1 MEHFLI
7 FLIAVLFMIIAFT
20 LFNEKVTK
28 LPNEIVLLV
37 FSLIVGIILSLLIR
51 EDLLIPTEPVVGTL
65 SKFRIDKIL
74 LDGLLCFMLFTG
86 ASELKLPE
94 LVNNFKPISL
104 LALLSTVITSAL
116 YGLLFWIL
124 TSILGMHIGFTLC
137 FLLGSIVSPT
147 DPIAA
152 TGILN
157 KLGLSKD
164 VTAIMEGE
172 SLFNDGTGVA
182 LFIFIKELYLDTKG
196 GNFLGVM
203 CQELFGAI
211 IIGLAVSAVCFLLI
225 RATKD
230 PIKHILISM
239 FSVALSYYICEEC
252 DFSGVIAS
260 VVCGI
265 YFSTM
270 MEKYKAANADMDPS
284 DYYKDFWKIIDTF
297 LNYVLYVLVGLSFI
311 FVTKI
316 KYMIIIA
323 IAAIVFNIVAR
334 FIGVWVSTVACKQLP
349 EGYHIK
355 TLTALMTWS
364 GLKGGLCLALAI
376 SAIDFLPSDVYSFV
390 LFVTY
395 VTIIF
400 TTVVQGLTVGRLYKL
415 TQRRAATQSE
425 ANATTQSEASATT
438 LSEVGAAVA
447 VTDTDT
453 PTETDK
459 LKTDK

>member
-1 MEHFLI
+1 MEYFLI
-7 FLIAVLFMIIAFT
+7 FLIAILFMIIIFT

-37 FSLIVGIILSLLIR
+37 SSLIVGIILSLLIQKN
-51 EDLLIPTEPVVGTL
+51 LLISSESVITAL

-94 LVNNFKPISL
+94 LVNNFKPICL

-116 YGLLFWIL
+116 YGALFWGL
-124 TSILGMHIGFTLC
+124 TSLLGMHVGFTLC
-137 FLLGSIVSPT
+137 FLLGAIVSPT

-182 LFIFIKELYLDTKG
+182 LFIFIKELYVDTKG
-196 GNFLGVM
+196 SNFLGVM

-211 IIGLAVSAVCFLLI
+211 IIGLAVSAVCFILI
-225 RATKD
+225 RSTKD

-239 FSVALSYYICEEC
+239 FAVSLSYYICEEC
-252 DFSGVIAS
+252 GFSGVIAS

-270 MEKYKAANADMDPS
+270 MDKYKADNIDMDPS

-297 LNYVLYVLVGLSFI
+297 LNYVLYVLIGLSFV
-311 FVTKI
+311 FLTRI
-316 KYMIIIA
+316 KYIIIIA
-323 IAAIVFNIVAR
+323 IAAILFNIIAR
-334 FIGVWVSTVACKQLP
+334 FVGVWISTLVCKQLP

-355 TLTALMTWS
+355 TFTALMTWS

-376 SAIDFLPSDVYSFV
+376 SAVDFLPGDVYSFI

-395 VTIIF
+395 VTILF
-400 TTVVQGLTVGRLYKL
+400 TTVIQGLTVGKLYEI
-415 TQRRAATQSE
+415 TQRKE
-425 ANATTQSEASATT
+425 E
-438 LSEVGAAVA
+438 
-447 VTDTDT
+447 
-453 PTETDK
+453 
-459 LKTDK
+459 

>member
-1 MEHFLI
+1 MEYFLVFLI
-7 FLIAVLFMIIAFT
+7 GILFLIITFT

-37 FSLIVGIILSLLIR
+37 FSLIVGIILSLLMR
-51 EDLLIPTEPVVGTL
+51 ENLLVSSKPVVNTL
-65 SKFRIDKIL
+65 SKFRIDKLL

-94 LVNNFKPISL
+94 LVNNFKPICL
-104 LALLSTVITSAL
+104 LALLSTVLTSAV
-116 YGLLFWIL
+116 YGVLFWAL
-124 TSILGMHIGFTLC
+124 TSLLGMHVGFTLC

-182 LFIFIKELYLDTKG
+182 LFIFIKELYLDTKNS
-196 GNFLGVM
+196 NFLGVM

-211 IIGLAVSAVCFLLI
+211 IVGLAVSAVCFLLI

-239 FSVALSYYICEEC
+239 FAVALSYYICEEYG
-252 DFSGVIAS
+252 FSGVIAS

-270 MEKYKAANADMDPS
+270 MDKYKATNADMDPS

-297 LNYVLYVLVGLSFI
+297 LNYVLYVLIGLSFVFLI
-311 FVTKI
+311 KI
-316 KYMIIIA
+316 KYIVVIA
-323 IAAIVFNIVAR
+323 IAAVLFNIIAR
-334 FIGVWVSTVACKQLP
+334 FIGVWISTMACGQLP
-349 EGYHIK
+349 QGYRIE
-355 TLTALMTWS
+355 TFTALMTWS

-376 SAIDFLPSDVYSFV
+376 SAADFLPSDVYPFI

-395 VTIIF
+395 VTILF

-415 TQRRAATQSE
+415 TQRE
-425 ANATTQSEASATT
+425 AQ
-438 LSEVGAAVA
+438 
-447 VTDTDT
+447 
-453 PTETDK
+453 
-459 LKTDK
+459 

>member
-1 MEHFLI
+1 MEHFLF
-7 FLIAVLFMIIAFT
+7 FLIAVLFLIIIFT

-28 LPNEIVLLV
+28 LPNEIVLLI
-37 FSLIVGIILSLLIR
+37 FSLIVGIILSIIIK
-51 EDLLIPTEPVVGTL
+51 EEIPIPTENVVGSI
-65 SKFRIDKIL
+65 SKFRIDKLL
-74 LDGLLCFMLFTG
+74 LDVLLCFMLFTG

-94 LVNNFKPISL
+94 LVNNFKPICL
-104 LALLSTVITSAL
+104 LALLSTIITSAI

-124 TSILGMHIGFTLC
+124 TSILGMHIGFMLC

-211 IIGLAVSAVCFLLI
+211 IIGMAVSAVCFLLI

-239 FSVALSYYICEEC
+239 FAVALSYYICEEC
-252 DFSGVIAS
+252 AFSGVIAS

-270 MEKYKAANADMDPS
+270 MDKYKAENADMDPS
-284 DYYKDFWKIIDTF
+284 DYYKDFWKIIDTL
-297 LNYVLYVLVGLSFI
+297 LNYVLYVLIGLSFV
-311 FVTKI
+311 FVTRI
-316 KYMIIIA
+316 KYIIIIG
-323 IAAIVFNIVAR
+323 IAAVVFNIVAR
-334 FIGVWVSTVACKQLP
+334 TIGVWISTVACKQLP
-349 EGYHIK
+349 EGYQIK
-355 TLTALMTWS
+355 TFTALMTWS

-376 SAIDFLPSDVYSFV
+376 SASDFLPSDVYSFV

-400 TTVVQGLTVGRLYKL
+400 TTVVQGLTVGKLYEL
-415 TQRRAATQSE
+415 TQRRAATQSDS
-425 ANATTQSEASATT
+425 T
-438 LSEVGAAVA
+438 VAVA
-447 VTDTDT
+447 VTDTDA
-453 PTETDK
+453 PTETDNM
-459 LKTDK
+459 